1 MNYTHKR
8 IGTFLLTGFLLWT
21 SFHQVSLAQTS
32 RGPDVAVVV
41 NADTPVTDLSLAEV
55 RKVFLGERQYW
66 NSKLPVVLLIRAP
79 VARERDVVLR
89 VIYQMSEAQF
99 KQYWVAKIFRAE
111 ITAPPKIVYSS
122 DMQYE
127 LVSAMPGAIAF
138 VDARNV
144 HTGVKVVRVD
154 GLLPGDKGAIRCGAA
169 QNDPLRDGYLAD
181 AAVRRPTLRPSWR
194 RHRRSSRTWWP
205 ASIS

>member
-1 MNYTHKR
+1 MNATHKR
-8 IGTFLLTGFLLWT
+8 VVTLLWIT
-21 SFHQVSLAQTS
+21 ILIFPVLQNRSAAQTV
-32 RGPDVAVVV
+32 RGTDIAVVV
-41 NADTPVTDLSLAEV
+41 HADTPVSDLSLSEV
-55 RKVFLGERQYW
+55 RKVLLGERQYW

-111 ITAPPKIVYSS
+111 ISSPPRIVYSN
-122 DMQYE
+122 DLQYD

-144 HTGVKVVRVD
+144 RPGIKVLRVD
-154 GLLPGDKGAIRCGAA
+154 GHLPGERDY
-169 QNDPLRDGYLAD
+169 PLR
-181 AAVRRPTLRPSWR
+181 
-194 RHRRSSRTWWP
+194 
-205 ASIS
+205 